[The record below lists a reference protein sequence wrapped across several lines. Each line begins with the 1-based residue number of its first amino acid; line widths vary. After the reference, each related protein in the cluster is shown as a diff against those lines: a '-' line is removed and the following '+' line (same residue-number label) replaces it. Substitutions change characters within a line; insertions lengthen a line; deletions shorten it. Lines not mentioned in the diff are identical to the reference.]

1 MDNYLIVS
9 IKSWNIDNFYKYTKH
24 FPGNWYL
31 IAEKDKLNLENINKI
46 NPKKI
51 FVWKIFNE
59 NLEYFFTN
67 KSVSFNDHCKWW
79 KEIFLKKYIRY
90 LI

>member
-1 MDNYLIVS
+1 MDNYLVVS

-59 NLEYFFTN
+59 NLEFFY
-67 KSVSFNDHCKWW
+67 K
-79 KEIFLKKYIRY
+79 
-90 LI
+90 